1 MGYAS
6 EYCTL
11 KDSSHVQT
19 ERLVLQKCLT
29 YLSPKELD
37 CPQCLKVSHK
47 TLNEFYTWQ
56 ILMLD
61 DVQSVHNSG
70 PGIECIVS

>member
-6 EYCTL
+6 VLCTL
-11 KDSSHVQT
+11 EESSHVQT
-19 ERLVLQKCLT
+19 DRLVLQKRLT

-37 CPQCLKVSHK
+37 CPQCLKDSHK

-56 ILMLD
+56 ILMLE
-61 DVQSVHNSG
+61 DV
-70 PGIECIVS
+70 